1 MGGRSRRRP
10 RAAVTAQSRSLTGG
24 WKPSPLMVRILSAF
38 VILAIVIGLAL
49 AGTYGAY
56 ALVVLLAGLALWEF
70 RGLSEAMGS
79 RAPSWLL
86 FPLGAFFAFSG
97 TALKQIDVTLVL
109 ALALVGGLAA
119 FLVVPGR
126 RQGLGRWAMGMAG
139 ALYIGMPFN
148 YYLLLYTSKPNG
160 LVWALFTIFAVVV
173 SDAAALLVG
182 SRIGRTPFFST
193 ISPHKTVEGA
203 VAGVLGAV
211 VVMLTGVS
219 GVLGLSPF
227 HAVLLGVLIG
237 GSAEVGDLVES
248 QMKRIAEVK
257 DSSHLIPGHGGVLD
271 RLDSILFPPILV
283 YFYVTMFHLLG

>member
-1 MGGRSRRRP
+1 MTTTRTP
-10 RAAVTAQSRSLTGG
+10 AAASF
-24 WKPSPLMVRILSAF
+24 KPSPLMVRILSAF
-38 VILAIVIGLAL
+38 VFMAIVVGGIF
-49 AGTYGAY
+49 AGNYGAY

-70 RGLSEAMGS
+70 RGLSDLMGY
-79 RAPSWLL
+79 RAPLWLL

-97 TALKQIDVTLVL
+97 TVL
-109 ALALVGGLAA
+109 TRVDLAIVLSLALVAGLGA

-148 YYLLLYTSKPNG
+148 YYLLLYTSQPHG
-160 LVWALFTIFAVVV
+160 LIWTVFTVFAVIA

-182 SRIGRTPFFST
+182 SRLGRHPFFAT

-203 VAGVLGAV
+203 VAGVVAAV
-211 VVMLTGVS
+211 VVMLVGVS
-219 GVLGLSPF
+219 LVLGISPVHAVVIGVLVGLS
-227 HAVLLGVLIG
+227 AIM
-237 GSAEVGDLVES
+237 GDLVES

-257 DSSHLIPGHGGVLD
+257 DSSNLVPGHGGVLD

-283 YFYVTMFHLLG
+283 YFYVSMFGLLTR